1 MKRPHDGEGPAPHG
15 APPKKRKVLHQ
26 LHYTQ
31 PVQHIVDPIAAEF
44 GFGDS
49 KDFYDQQLRRAIA
62 IQCRTLGFESAR
74 PDALEEFRGLVD
86 SYMTKFL
93 ANVRMSM
100 TSARRTET
108 VAHDWIYALA
118 NAGLHGSAAL
128 EPHFDTGEIPPSIL
142 QPQFEPPAPP
152 EPQPISTDA
161 LLGPELSGRT
171 DKEAR
176 AYIPKHFPPFP
187 SKNTYKATPVFT
199 KRENDPR
206 KIREK
211 ATEEG
216 ILAEQSLRKLMAAQK
231 AGIQK
236 QTAGKRK
243 RSKRMKESD
252 RLWQEAMTDLL
263 KEEKEHEKSEARQR
277 AREEEAE
284 AEADDE
290 GWNAPLVERQLRQPI
305 VDRNVNLEEGVH
317 VNYDQRS
324 WRKSARGV

>member
-1 MKRPHDGEGPAPHG
+1 
-15 APPKKRKVLHQ
+15 
-26 LHYTQ
+26 
-31 PVQHIVDPIAAEF
+31 
-44 GFGDS
+44 
-49 KDFYDQQLRRAIA
+49 
-62 IQCRTLGFESAR
+62 
-74 PDALEEFRGLVD
+74 
-86 SYMTKFL
+86 MTKFL
-93 ANVRMSM
+93 TNVRKSM

-108 VAHDWIYALA
+108 VAHDWIYALS
-118 NAGLHGSAAL
+118 NAGIKGSGVL
-128 EPHFDTGEIPPSIL
+128 EPHFDTGEIPSCIL
-142 QPQFEPPAPP
+142 QPQFDPPAPP

-161 LLGPELSGRT
+161 LLGPELSGKT

-206 KIREK
+206 KIREM

-252 RLWQEAMTDLL
+252 ALWQDAMTDMLH
-263 KEEKEHEKSEARQR
+263 EEKERELSDARQR
-277 AREEEAE
+277 QREQDAAWMSDEDEA
-284 AEADDE
+284 
-290 GWNAPLVERQLRQPI
+290 NAYLGERDNLQPI
-305 VDRNVNLEEGVH
+305 INVDRNVNLEEGVH
-317 VNYDQRS
+317 VNYDQRF
-324 WRKSARGV
+324 WRKSARGA